1 MSYTVG
7 LARDERRSARFV
19 GRLTRLLHGS
29 PLQGEKRLMGGL
41 VLIIED
47 EPLLGRNVRT
57 FLQHKGLSVDLATS
71 LSSGI
76 QRYEELQP
84 DLVLIDHNLP
94 DGLGLRL
101 IEHVRRQDRW
111 TKLVMITAH
120 GGVDLAV
127 SAMKAGADD
136 YLTKPVSLDE
146 IGLVATRLLDQARL
160 EGALRYQR
168 DREKDGSTLDRIV
181 GESPAIVEVKR
192 RIRFLTA
199 AERSASP
206 DGSLAGPPVL
216 ILGETGTGK
225 ELVARALHY
234 EGPRAAQPF
243 IAVNCSTL
251 PEQLIESELFGHE
264 RGAFTG
270 AGEKKIGLF
279 QAADGGTLF
288 LDEVGELPLYQQ
300 AKFLKALEDRM
311 IRPVGSTRDRPVNVK
326 VVAATNASIEERAAR
341 GEFRS
346 DLLYRL
352 NTVVIDL
359 PALRHRGNDV
369 VAVAERLMEDL
380 RRQYGRARL
389 HLTEEARAALLRHP
403 WPGNIRELRNV
414 MEQACLMCARDA
426 IDVEDLNLR
435 PVPSLATQ
443 MQPGAAASPTDSASL
458 ADVERT
464 LIVDALRQSAGNV
477 TAAAQILGVSRDT
490 LRYRMEKHAL
500 RRDYYT

>member
-1 MSYTVG
+1 MRPLHAMG
-7 LARDERRSARFV
+7 EGRPGDERGFVHRLAELWSAAPAQDVRA
-19 GRLTRLLHGS
+19 
-29 PLQGEKRLMGGL
+29 LMAGL
-41 VLIIED
+41 VLIVED
-47 EPLLGRNVRT
+47 EPLLSRNMRT
-57 FLQHKGLSVDLATS
+57 FLQHKGHAAEVAGTLAS
-71 LSSGI
+71 AI
-76 QRYEELQP
+76 QRYDELQP

-94 DGLGLRL
+94 DGLGLKL
-101 IEHVRRQDRW
+101 IEHIRRQDRW

-127 SAMKAGADD
+127 AAMKAGADD

-146 IGLVATRLLDQARL
+146 IGLVTARLLEQARL

-168 DREKDGSTLDRIV
+168 EREKDTSTLDRIV
-181 GESPAIVEVKR
+181 GDSPAIAEVKR

-234 EGPRAAQPF
+234 EGPRAGQPF
-243 IAVNCSTL
+243 IAVNCATL
-251 PEQLIESELFGHE
+251 PEQLVESELFGHE

-270 AGEKKIGLF
+270 ASEKKIGLF

-288 LDEVGELPLYQQ
+288 LDEIGELPLFQQ
-300 AKFLKALEDRM
+300 AKLLKALEDRT

-326 VVAATNASIEERAAR
+326 VIAATNASIEERSAR

-359 PALRHRGNDV
+359 PPLRHRGSDV
-369 VAVAERLMEDL
+369 AAIAERMVEEL
-380 RRQYGRARL
+380 RKQYGRLHL
-389 HLTEEARAALLRHP
+389 HLTDAARAALLKHP

-414 MEQACLMCARDA
+414 MEQACLMCARDS
-426 IDVEDLNLR
+426 IDAADLNLR
-435 PVPSLATQ
+435 PLPSLAAQ
-443 MQPGAAASPTDSASL
+443 MQPGMTQPADGTSL
-458 ADVERT
+458 AEAERA
-464 LIVDALRQSAGNV
+464 LVINALRQSGGNV
-477 TAAAQILGVSRDT
+477 TAAAQALGVSRDT

-500 RRDYYT
+500 KREYYT